1 VFAQRQLRYL
11 GHVISEHGV
20 AAGLAKVEAVLNW
33 PPLVSLKEL
42 QSFLGLASYYR
53 LFVKHFNMISR
64 PLIDL
69 LKKGALFV
77 WTNSHHQSFEAVK
90 QAITSAPV
98 LVLPEFSQPFVPKTD
113 SSGSGVGAILM

>member
-20 AAGLAKVEAVLNW
+20 AADLAKVEAVLNW

-53 LFVKHFNMISR
+53 
-64 PLIDL
+64 
-69 LKKGALFV
+69 LFV